1 MKDCIF
7 CRIVSGEIPS
17 GKIYEDENVLAF
29 DDIHPMAPVH
39 VIIIPKKHIPTLMEL
54 GPGDYAATG
63 SILKA
68 VQEIARM
75 KGIDKSGF
83 RTVVNTNKEGGQVIF
98 HLHVHVLGG
107 RQLEDGLG

>member
-1 MKDCIF
+1 MENCIF
-7 CRIVSGEIPS
+7 CRIVKGEIPS
-17 GKIYEDENVLAF
+17 SKVFEDENVMAF

-39 VIIIPKKHIPTLMEL
+39 VIIIPKTHIPTLLDLKPAHAALL
-54 GPGDYAATG
+54 G
-63 SILKA
+63 SLSRA
-68 VQEIARM
+68 VQEIARL

-83 RTVVNTNKEGGQVIF
+83 RTVVNTNKEGGQIIF

>member
-1 MKDCIF
+1 MENCIF
-7 CRIVSGEIPS
+7 CRIVKGEIPS
-17 GKIYEDENVLAF
+17 SKVYEDENILAF

-39 VIIIPKKHIPTLMEL
+39 VVIIPKAHIPTLMDL
-54 GPGDYAATG
+54 KPGDSALLG
-63 SILKA
+63 SLSRA
-68 VQEIARM
+68 VQEIAKI

-83 RTVVNTNKEGGQVIF
+83 RTVVNTNKEGGQIIF